1 MLKLLVLVGLVG
13 VAFGAPEE
21 KYTTK
26 YDNVNLDEILNNQ
39 RLYSKYL
46 ECLKTGQKCTPDG
59 KLLKG
64 KSNFKLSFLNKT
76 KN

>member
-1 MLKLLVLVGLVG
+1 MFVVLVGAV
-13 VAFGAPEE
+13 VCAEE

-26 YDNVNLDEILNNQ
+26 YDNINLDEILNNQ
-39 RLYSKYL
+39 RLYNKYL

-64 KSNFKLSFLNKT
+64 KSRFYS
-76 KN
+76 